1 MLNKN
6 SLFKEIYRR
15 KSRFMVKGRFM
26 PFTIRVRSLVQASMV
41 AGTARRKLTSWI
53 IVRGGGEGGRNR
65 KRRGEGD
72 KETWEKGGR
81 EGWRERKTLRL
92 QSPSLL

>member
-41 AGTARRKLTSWI
+41 AGTARRKLTS
-53 IVRGGGEGGRNR
+53 
-65 KRRGEGD
+65 
-72 KETWEKGGR
+72 
-81 EGWRERKTLRL
+81 
-92 QSPSLL
+92 